1 MWGMMPGRFSRG
13 EGNGF
18 LWVLLFFLNKEMQDQ
33 PLEPLLLS
41 VNYLGRS
48 QAAAIGLRWL
58 GLVGKHV
65 PWCAVCAQEARGLLE
80 PAASVNAGRCTQRTR
95 SSCFPLRSWHLAA
108 LWAR

>member
-41 VNYLGRS
+41 VYYARKKSGSCYWAQVAGAGREAGS
-48 QAAAIGLRWL
+48 
-58 GLVGKHV
+58 LV
-65 PWCAVCAQEARGLLE
+65 CSVCTGGQG
-80 PAASVNAGRCTQRTR
+80 AASVNAGRCTQRTR